1 MTILHRV
8 RSRATRLV
16 VWEEVI
22 LNKKHNHSINQKKN
36 EKCICEEEHSF
47 KKCSYIVK
55 FNRKR
60 RWKKNKN
67 IKNEMRDQIK
77 KRLMIHRVI
86 KHIIDTN
93 ILNEL
98 DNSYKKKKMRT
109 SFRRQLSWK
118 RAQVFAS
125 IIWSRRVIWMK
136 FTSYTRMLFTTLSAV
151 VLLRM
156 IEIAL

>member
-1 MTILHRV
+1 
-8 RSRATRLV
+8 
-16 VWEEVI
+16 
-22 LNKKHNHSINQKKN
+22 
-36 EKCICEEEHSF
+36 
-47 KKCSYIVK
+47 
-55 FNRKR
+55 
-60 RWKKNKN
+60 
-67 IKNEMRDQIK
+67 MRDQIK